1 MPKANKFNENS
12 DKNFENKL
20 PLVFAAMVKE
30 SFTCVPQEFT
40 DVVFGPYSNELI
52 KKLSACKLTNPRSF
66 DEVGNP
72 QKGGPYDPALGPSD
86 FGAKYFPLPFA
97 SLVSSFLAA
106 AKVLVFTVF
115 ASQCS
120 SKHVQRHLGGAD
132 KQATCLGLQ
141 NRLCSNKSSFPFP
154 MFPSPSPNFPLNKTS
169 LLSDAQRAVSPS
181 PSVPDTL
188 GTSSSVSRLITRS
201 S

>member
-1 MPKANKFNENS
+1 MPKANKFNENG

-86 FGAKYFPLPFA
+86 FGAKYFPFHLHR
-97 SLVSSFLAA
+97 SFLP
-106 AKVLVFTVF
+106 
-115 ASQCS
+115 S
-120 SKHVQRHLGGAD
+120 SPLRKF
-132 KQATCLGLQ
+132 
-141 NRLCSNKSSFPFP
+141 SF
-154 MFPSPSPNFPLNKTS
+154 SPPL
-169 LLSDAQRAVSPS
+169 
-181 PSVPDTL
+181 
-188 GTSSSVSRLITRS
+188 
-201 S
+201 